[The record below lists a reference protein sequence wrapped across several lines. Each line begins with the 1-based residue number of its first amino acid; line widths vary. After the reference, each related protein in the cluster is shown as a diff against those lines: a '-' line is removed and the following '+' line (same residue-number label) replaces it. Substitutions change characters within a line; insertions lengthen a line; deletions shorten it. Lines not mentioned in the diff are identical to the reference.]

1 MTRFII
7 RYGVFTVLALMLA
20 GIVWMANT
28 YSINQKQ
35 SITLFVAGDSLALGY
50 TAPTL
55 PFEMAG
61 GDTLAVNQTPY
72 GNFQFIIEGLR
83 REPSSIVFYLRPL
96 PLPWDSHSFAGDS
109 IVPAKDTIAPA
120 QNLETIFSGNT
131 MASGYINTGKE
142 KIGKLILQKLFAH

>member
-50 TAPTL
+50 TASTL

-96 PLPWDSHSFAGDS
+96 PLPRDSHSFAGDS
-109 IVPAKDTIAPA
+109 FVPAKDTIAPT
-120 QNLETIFSGNT
+120 QNLETMFSGNT